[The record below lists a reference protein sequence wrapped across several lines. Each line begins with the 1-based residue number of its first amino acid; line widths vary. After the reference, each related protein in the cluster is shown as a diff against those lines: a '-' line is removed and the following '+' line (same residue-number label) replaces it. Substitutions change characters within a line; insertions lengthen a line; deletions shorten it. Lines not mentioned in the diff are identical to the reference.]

1 MPRFGQLKMG
11 TCTVCNTQMEVLPAD
26 FEDQSG
32 LKGHF
37 CKKDF
42 WEAVQNRSS
51 IPKKEKKS
59 NGNGT
64 ESQQEPATAER

>member
-1 MPRFGQLKMG
+1 
-11 TCTVCNTQMEVLPAD
+11 MEVLPAD

-42 WEAVQNRSS
+42 WEAVQKRSS
-51 IPKKEKKS
+51 VPKKEKKS
-59 NGNGT
+59 NGNGA
-64 ESQQEPATAER
+64 ESQQEPATAGR